1 MTIDIPDDQ
10 VPEDLTEKAV
20 RALVAY
26 AALDSPGS
34 KLEIELSGDGAHHVR
49 VYEGTRHYERAED

>member
-1 MTIDIPDDQ
+1 MTIEIPDEQ

-26 AALDSPGS
+26 MTLDAPGS
-34 KLEIELSGDGAHHVR
+34 KMEIERGGDGAHHVR